1 LAVDIRELYRRAANA
16 PDAQRL
22 KDLARVG
29 IGYVTGD
36 NDFFHLSPSVA
47 ERWQIPGA
55 FLQPTIRNGRMLDRP
70 AITPDRIQAWR
81 RRDEPNFLLRIRR
94 TDRLPSPIRDYL
106 ETDAGCKA
114 RATYKCRHRE
124 PWYVVPDVAIPDG
137 FLSYMSGSGPVLVAN
152 QAGCTGTNS
161 VHMIT
166 LAPKV
171 GMAELQRLWDRPLT
185 RLSCEIEGH
194 PLGGGMLK
202 LEPREAGRVVISRK
216 RFDSQAEMGLIEA
229 GVQTLR
235 RWRHC
240 G

>member
-1 LAVDIRELYRRAANA
+1 
-16 PDAQRL
+16 
-22 KDLARVG
+22 
-29 IGYVTGD
+29 
-36 NDFFHLSPSVA
+36 
-47 ERWQIPGA
+47 
-55 FLQPTIRNGRMLDRP
+55 
-70 AITPDRIQAWR
+70 
-81 RRDEPNFLLRIRR
+81 
-94 TDRLPSPIRDYL
+94 
-106 ETDAGCKA
+106 
-114 RATYKCRHRE
+114 
-124 PWYVVPDVAIPDG
+124 
-137 FLSYMSGSGPVLVAN
+137 
-152 QAGCTGTNS
+152 
-161 VHMIT
+161 MIT